1 MEWYKFYGRKWL
13 MGTIRRDMTRE
24 QMSVF
29 TDLMSMCSLC
39 KESEKGIISRG
50 DGIPFERKYIADFIE
65 APLDLLDE
73 TLKIAQETGRIFID
87 SVGIIYIL
95 KWEIFQLVPDDKKR
109 RRKAQ
114 DKDNH
119 QGMLPQIS
127 PATPLVVQ
135 SRLDKNAVE
144 IAKTNRPKV
153 IESLNE
159 DGYGVITPD
168 GEVIRKE
175 IEKERG

>member
-29 TDLMSMCSLC
+29 TDLLSMCSLC

-65 APLDLLDE
+65 ASTELLDE
-73 TLKIAQETGRIFID
+73 TLLIAEETGRIHID
-87 SVGIIYIL
+87 KSGIIHIL

-109 RRKAQ
+109 RRKTLQ
-114 DKDNH
+114 DGGNH
-119 QGMLPQIS
+119 QGATGQIS
-127 PATPLVVQ
+127 PATPLVIQ

-159 DGYGVITPD
+159 DGYKVITPD
-168 GEVIRKE
+168 GEILSRSEVE
-175 IEKERG
+175 GE